1 MATARRTSTG
11 QHDPQAGPPQDRAPR
26 SRAPSR
32 HTEEALRESEDRYRR
47 LVELSPDA
55 IIVHKQGVIEF
66 ANAATARLVGAQSPA
81 DLLGRSILQFVHPDS
96 RPLVLTRLQRL
107 RMGVNVSLVEERF
120 IRLDGSAIDVEVAA
134 TPFTHEGTQAVQVV
148 ARDITDRRGAEA
160 SLRRQKEYL
169 EALHETS
176 LALMNRLDLKES
188 LEAIV
193 ARAGAL
199 VGTPHGYMYRVLP
212 GGEEIEATVVL
223 GAFRDFRGYR
233 MKRGEGMA
241 GKVWDTGEPL
251 LVEDYDSWPG
261 RSPGFATG
269 VFRAVVGLPLKSGTD
284 VVGIIGLAHVEEGK
298 DFDEEQIAM
307 LGQFGGLASI
317 ALDNAR
323 LYTDA
328 QRELSE
334 RTAAE
339 EALRQSEEKYRTL
352 VEQIPAITYTAEFGD
367 QGTWRY
373 VSPQIEAIMGFT
385 QEEWTA
391 QGNLWLRQLHPED
404 SARVRAE
411 EKRSQRTGKPVTSEY
426 RLLAR
431 DGRIVWVRD
440 EAVVVPGS
448 EGTPL
453 LQGILFDVT
462 ERKRAEEERE
472 RALMMER
479 EAGERL
485 RALDEMKNTFLHAV
499 SHELRTPLS
508 AVLGFA
514 LTLEREDVEFTQQE
528 RHELVRRLASNARK
542 LDQLLSDLLD
552 LDRLDRGIV
561 EPRRRPTDV
570 AALVRRT
577 VENSDVLG
585 MRPVRIEAELVVVA
599 VDAPKVERIVENLL
613 ANAIRHT
620 PPDTTIWVRVTP
632 DPGGV
637 LIQVDDSGPGVPQEM
652 RESIFEPFRQGP
664 IERTHSP
671 GVGIGLSLVAR
682 FAELHGGRA
691 WVQEGPGGGASFR
704 VFLPGGPLEGG
715 QQLDYFSTGT
725 PTREPYSVHEPS

>member
-1 MATARRTSTG
+1 MDVTRNLGA
-11 QHDPQAGPPQDRAPR
+11 
-26 SRAPSR
+26 
-32 HTEEALRESEDRYRR
+32 EEALRESEDRYRR

-55 IIVHKQGVIEF
+55 IIVHKKGGIEF
-66 ANAATARLVGAQSPA
+66 ANAAAARLVGAQSPE
-81 DLLGRSILQFVHPDS
+81 DLLGRSLFPFVHPDS
-96 RPLVLTRLQRL
+96 WPLVLTRLQRL
-107 RMGVNVSLVEERF
+107 REGSNVPLVEGRF
-120 IRLDGSAIDVEVAA
+120 VRLDGSTIDVEVTA
-134 TPFTHEGTQAVQVV
+134 TPFTHEGAQAVQVV
-148 ARDITDRRGAEA
+148 AREITDRRQAQDA
-160 SLRRQKEYL
+160 LRRQKEFL

-176 LALMNRLDLKES
+176 LALMNRLDLKET

-212 GGEEIEATVVL
+212 GDEEIEAEVVL
-223 GAFRDFRGYR
+223 GAFRDFKGYR

-241 GKVWDTGEPL
+241 GKVWATGEPM

-261 RSPGFATG
+261 RSPRFASG

-298 DFDEEQIAM
+298 VFDEEQIAM
-307 LGQFGGLASI
+307 LGQFGSLASI

-328 QRELSE
+328 QREIGE
-334 RTAAE
+334 RAAAE
-339 EALRQSEEKYRTL
+339 EALRQSEAKYRTL

-367 QGTWRY
+367 EGAWRY
-373 VSPQIEAIMGFT
+373 VSPQIEAILGFT
-385 QEEWTA
+385 PEEWTA

-404 SARVRAE
+404 SARVRDE
-411 EKRSQRTGKPVTSEY
+411 ERRSQRTGKPVISEY
-426 RLLAR
+426 RLLAS

-440 EAVVVPGS
+440 EAVVVPGR

-472 RALMMER
+472 RALLMER
-479 EAGERL
+479 EAAERL
-485 RALDEMKNTFLHAV
+485 RALDELKNTFLHAV

-514 LTLEREDVEFTQQE
+514 LTLERADIEFTQQD
-528 RHELVRRLASNARK
+528 RQELVRRLAANARK

-599 VDAPKVERIVENLL
+599 VDASKVERIVENLL

-620 PPDTTIWVRVTP
+620 PPDTTIWVRVNP
-632 DPGGV
+632 ERGGV
-637 LIQVDDSGPGVPQEM
+637 LIQVDDSGPGVPHEM

-664 IERTHSP
+664 IEQTHSP

-682 FAELHGGRA
+682 FAELHGGHA

-704 VFLPGGPLEGG
+704 VFLPGGPLEAGH
-715 QQLDYFSTGT
+715 QLDYFSTGT
-725 PTREPYSVHEPS
+725 PTSEPYSVHEPS

>member
-1 MATARRTSTG
+1 MDMTS
-11 QHDPQAGPPQDRAPR
+11 
-26 SRAPSR
+26 SRYA
-32 HTEEALRESEDRYRR
+32 EETLRESEDRYRR

-66 ANAATARLVGAQSPA
+66 ANAAAASLLGAHSPD
-81 DLLGRSILQFVHPDS
+81 DLLGRSILQFVHPNS
-96 RPLVLTRLQRL
+96 LPLVLTRLQQL
-107 RMGVNVSLVEERF
+107 RTGVNVPIVEERF
-120 IRLDGSAIDVEVAA
+120 IRLDGSTIDVEVAA

-148 ARDITDRRGAEA
+148 ARDITDRRRAEA
-160 SLRRQKEYL
+160 ALRRQKEYL

-188 LEAIV
+188 LEAIM

-199 VGTPHGYMYRVLP
+199 VGTPHSYMYRVLP

-223 GAFRDFRGYR
+223 GAFRDFLGYR

-241 GKVWDTGEPL
+241 GKVWETGEPL

-269 VFRAVVGLPLKSGTD
+269 VFRAVVGLPLKSGAD

-307 LGQFGGLASI
+307 LGQFGSLASI
-317 ALDNAR
+317 ALDNAS

-328 QRELSE
+328 QRQITE

-339 EALRQSEEKYRTL
+339 EALRQSEVKYRTL

-367 QGTWRY
+367 QGASRF
-373 VSPQIEAIMGFT
+373 VSPQIEAILGFT
-385 QEEWTA
+385 PGEWTA
-391 QGNLWLRQLHPED
+391 QGNLWLQQLHPED

-411 EKRSQRTGKPVTSEY
+411 ERRSQRTGKPMFSEY

-431 DGRIVWVRD
+431 DGRVVWVRD

-479 EAGERL
+479 EAAERL
-485 RALDEMKNTFLHAV
+485 RALDELKNTFLHAV

-514 LTLEREDVEFTQQE
+514 LTLERDVEFTQEE
-528 RHELVRRLASNARK
+528 RQELVRRLATNARK

-620 PPDTTIWVRVTP
+620 PPDTTIWFRVSP
-632 DPGGV
+632 ERDGV

-725 PTREPYSVHEPS
+725 PTSEPYSVQEPS

>member
-1 MATARRTSTG
+1 MDMTS
-11 QHDPQAGPPQDRAPR
+11 
-26 SRAPSR
+26 SRYA
-32 HTEEALRESEDRYRR
+32 EETLRESEDRYRR

-66 ANAATARLVGAQSPA
+66 ANAAAASLLGAHSPD
-81 DLLGRSILQFVHPDS
+81 DLLGRSILQFVHPNS
-96 RPLVLTRLQRL
+96 LPLVLTRLQQL
-107 RMGVNVSLVEERF
+107 RTGVNVPIVEERF
-120 IRLDGSAIDVEVAA
+120 IRLDGSTIDVEVAA

-148 ARDITDRRGAEA
+148 ARDITDRRRAEA
-160 SLRRQKEYL
+160 ALRRQKEYL

-188 LEAIV
+188 LEAIM

-199 VGTPHGYMYRVLP
+199 VGTPHSYMYRVLP

-223 GAFRDFRGYR
+223 GAFRDFLGYR

-241 GKVWDTGEPL
+241 GKVWETGEPL

-269 VFRAVVGLPLKSGTD
+269 VFRAVVGLPLKSGAD

-307 LGQFGGLASI
+307 LGQFGSLASI
-317 ALDNAR
+317 ALDNAS

-328 QRELSE
+328 QRQITE

-339 EALRQSEEKYRTL
+339 EALRQSEVKYRTL

-367 QGTWRY
+367 QGAWRY
-373 VSPQIEAIMGFT
+373 VSPQIEAILGFT
-385 QEEWTA
+385 PGEWTA
-391 QGNLWLRQLHPED
+391 QGNLWLQQLHPED

-411 EKRSQRTGKPVTSEY
+411 ERRSQRTGKPMFSEY

-431 DGRIVWVRD
+431 DGRVVWVRD

-479 EAGERL
+479 EAAERL
-485 RALDEMKNTFLHAV
+485 RALDELKNTFLHAV

-514 LTLEREDVEFTQQE
+514 LTLERDVEFTQEE
-528 RHELVRRLASNARK
+528 RQELVRRLATNARK

-620 PPDTTIWVRVTP
+620 PPDTTIWFRVSP
-632 DPGGV
+632 ERDGV

-725 PTREPYSVHEPS
+725 PTSEPYSVQEPS